1 MIMWYFWALQKF
13 DFMRISILK
22 EIIKH
27 EVFPALGCTE
37 PISCAYAAAAAAE
50 QLPGPVEQLELT
62 VDPGT
67 FKNGAAV
74 TVPRSDNSKGNMIAA
89 ALGAVIAES
98 APRLELLESV
108 TPSILKTA
116 RRMLDE
122 GNLKYSCQEDNQGF
136 RIEVRVAGG
145 GSQVHCIISEG
156 HTNITHLTRDG
167 RSIIDSHPHGGS
179 DPGGY
184 RRVLKEMGLEE
195 IIREAIRLDDETR
208 DYIRRGIEMNMAISD
223 RGIGVKRTAFQ
234 LQKMKEEGIVA
245 EDLFYNVKLR
255 VAAAVDARMAGLPY
269 PVMTSGGSGN
279 QGVVAILVP
288 YLVGLDRGIDPARVE
303 ESIAISHAINSYIKC
318 YIGELSVLC
327 GCAIAAGI
335 ASSAAL
341 VYQQAGIDMGKIG
354 FAVNNVIGDLSGLIC
369 DGAKPGCSMKTVT
382 ATETT
387 IRSAFMA
394 LYGYGLSEDDGVL
407 GLSPEESIRNLSRI
421 SLEGMFRVDP
431 TLVQI
436 LQDKAVPW
444 GRA

>member
-1 MIMWYFWALQKF
+1 MK
-13 DFMRISILK
+13 ISILK

-50 QLPGPVEQLELT
+50 QLPGPVERLELT

-74 TVPRSDNSKGNMIAA
+74 TVPRSENSKGNMIAA
-89 ALGAVIAES
+89 ALGAVIADS
-98 APRLELLESV
+98 KPRMELLEGV
-108 TPSILKTA
+108 TPSILDKA
-116 RRMLDE
+116 RRMVAGGD
-122 GNLKYSCQEDNQGF
+122 LKYSCKEDNQGF
-136 RIEVRVAGG
+136 RLEVRAEGG
-145 GSQVHCIISEG
+145 GSTVCCIVSEG
-156 HTNITHLTRDG
+156 HTNITHLARDG
-167 RSIIDSHPHGGS
+167 KSIINSHPDGDS
-179 DPGGY
+179 NPGRY
-184 RRVLKEMGLEE
+184 RKLLKKMGLEE
-195 IIREAIRLDDETR
+195 ILHEVIQLDDETR
-208 DYIRRGIEMNMAISD
+208 EYIRQGIEMNLAISEK
-223 RGIGVKRTAFQ
+223 GIGVKRTAFQ
-234 LQKMKEEGIVA
+234 LQKMKEEGLVT
-245 EDLFYNVKLR
+245 EDLFYNAKLR

-288 YLVGLDRGIDPARVE
+288 YLVGRDRGVDSARIE
-303 ESIAISHAINSYIKC
+303 ESIAVAHAINSYVKC
-318 YIGELSVLC
+318 YLGELSVLC
-327 GCAIAAGI
+327 GCAIGAGI
-335 ASSAAL
+335 AAAAAL

-394 LYGYGLSEDDGVL
+394 LHGYGLSEDDGVL

-436 LQDKAVPW
+436 LQDKAIPW